1 MQGIKTLIPS
11 ETKIAYINALLQSGF
26 STVDCGSFV
35 SAKVIPQM
43 ADTSQVINQLDF
55 PENSPEIMALVV
67 NTTGVEKAIATGKV
81 NCLSYPY
88 SVSPTFLE
96 RNLKTDKKGSVQII
110 AKMMEKAASH
120 SFEWVIYL
128 SMGLGNPYGD
138 QWSLQLVVDEAATLY
153 EMGLRRLPLSDILGN
168 ASPDTIF
175 SVYQKLHQ
183 TFPDAD
189 FGLHLHTRP
198 SESQA
203 KLEAAWVAGVRSF
216 ETVLNGLGGCPTAA
230 KEMVGNLSTQD
241 LIAFC
246 VEKNI
251 PHGLDE
257 LSLYEAAK
265 VAASF
270 YSGNKNRSL

>member
-96 RNLKTDKKGSVQII
+96 RNLKTDKKGSVQINCQNDG
-110 AKMMEKAASH
+110 KSC
-120 SFEWVIYL
+120 
-128 SMGLGNPYGD
+128 
-138 QWSLQLVVDEAATLY
+138 
-153 EMGLRRLPLSDILGN
+153 
-168 ASPDTIF
+168 F
-175 SVYQKLHQ
+175 S
-183 TFPDAD
+183 
-189 FGLHLHTRP
+189 
-198 SESQA
+198 
-203 KLEAAWVAGVRSF
+203 
-216 ETVLNGLGGCPTAA
+216 
-230 KEMVGNLSTQD
+230 
-241 LIAFC
+241 
-246 VEKNI
+246 
-251 PHGLDE
+251 
-257 LSLYEAAK
+257 
-265 VAASF
+265 
-270 YSGNKNRSL
+270 